1 MKTITFD
8 KSTIF
13 TFFHLD
19 PCYHHISNLSPGAQ
33 QILWSIRSN
42 TSSSISVTEYACTGD
57 EVLFGRLIHDFFE
70 LVFAGVLFPSF
81 SSNN

>member
-1 MKTITFD
+1 MQILIFD

-19 PCYHHISNLSPGAQ
+19 HCYHRISNLSPGAQ
-33 QILWSIRSN
+33 ELLWSIRSN

-57 EVLFGRLIHDFFE
+57 DILFSRLIHDYFE
-70 LVFAGVLFPSF
+70 LVYAGVLFPSF